1 MAEHLDRG
9 REAFA
14 RHAWTDACDL
24 LTAADRAQHDL
35 RCRTVRAEGRRDRRE
50 PRSWRLLSAAHGAG
64 PMRALFAALHE
75 NQEATNR
82 FFSAL
87 TGSTSIQAFMRPEN
101 IDRITA
107 SAQRLHATG
116 S

>member
-1 MAEHLDRG
+1 MTFDVGPFALKGGVTDANRGRGGFCPRRTVLDR
-9 REAFA
+9 
-14 RHAWTDACDL
+14 C
-24 LTAADRAQHDL
+24 
-35 RCRTVRAEGRRDRRE
+35 V
-50 PRSWRLLSAAHGAG
+50 P
-64 PMRALFAALHE
+64 FAALHE
-75 NQEATNR
+75 SQEATNR